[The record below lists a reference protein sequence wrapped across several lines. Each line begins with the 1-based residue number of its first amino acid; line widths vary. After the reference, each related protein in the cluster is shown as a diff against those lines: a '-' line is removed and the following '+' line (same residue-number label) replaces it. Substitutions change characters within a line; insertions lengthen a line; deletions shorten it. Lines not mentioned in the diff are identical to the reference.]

1 MIPTISPNETTGTVS
16 EKITYPEA
24 WSPCAKT
31 EMIKT
36 QNRIRVEWLAGIG
49 SQPKSNQ
56 FLMVEPGKTQ
66 DL

>member
-1 MIPTISPNETTGTVS
+1 MMILKWCWNE
-16 EKITYPEA
+16 A
-24 WSPCAKT
+24 

-36 QNRIRVEWLAGIG
+36 QNRIRVKWLAGIG

-56 FLMVEPGKTQ
+56 FLMVEPGEIQ